1 MASKQLSLHDLI
13 RFLASFRS
21 QEPTSRNPTIIA
33 LHGRGSNE
41 QDLIPNGLDL
51 EINEA
56 TVKDKPLIL
65 THGEQD
71 TMIRVDGARASRDQL
86 QKLGVDLDY
95 HEFQM
100 GHSVSLESLAV
111 ISTWLKKQ
119 LG

>member
-41 QDLIPNGLDL
+41 QDLIPNGLAL

-56 TVKDKPLIL
+56 TVKDKFPI
-65 THGEQD
+65 ENYEIKD
-71 TMIRVDGARASRDQL
+71 SKNCPARLHQVVIKRQL
-86 QKLGVDLDY
+86 
-95 HEFQM
+95 M
-100 GHSVSLESLAV
+100 P
-111 ISTWLKKQ
+111 
-119 LG
+119 